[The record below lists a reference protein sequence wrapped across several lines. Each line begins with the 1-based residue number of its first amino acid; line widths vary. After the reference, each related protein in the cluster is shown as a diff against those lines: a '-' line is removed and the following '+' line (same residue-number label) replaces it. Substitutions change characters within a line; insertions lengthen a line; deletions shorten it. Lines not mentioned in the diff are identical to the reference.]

1 MDLQTSVF
9 LLFVLFAE
17 GHSLQCYQCRN
28 RDDSCSSQIVETC
41 HSESAK
47 CMSSTSLLQSGGHTT
62 TVRGKGCSA
71 DCPSGSL
78 NYGIM
83 RTVVACCETDL
94 CNAQNT
100 PDPRTMIPNGK
111 KCYYCDEK
119 SCLNIMSCSE
129 SEDGCITI
137 TPKNL
142 KEKENGPE
150 VISCCSGN
158 LCNGAQSVT
167 HSFLFLFC
175 SLLSCILLH

>member
-100 PDPRTMIPNGK
+100 PGTSGDQPRVLK
-111 KCYYCDEK
+111 
-119 SCLNIMSCSE
+119 
-129 SEDGCITI
+129 GCISQHLCNSI
-137 TPKNL
+137 VS
-142 KEKENGPE
+142 GPE